1 MTAAAVVDE
10 ELAIHDY
17 PRIRSVLALA
27 WVEARRMVLH
37 PAYLVGTGYVVVVT
51 GSDLFTGLE
60 NSRKTVIDAIEL
72 FVLFLFAIISIFPPS
87 LVASSAR
94 RAGAEETLAALPATQ
109 RMRTAA
115 ILVGAC
121 LPAAIAT
128 VPLGIA
134 FLLRRDLPLFTDIP
148 EMTGLAA
155 ASTPL
160 LYLGTAALACAAA
173 RWLPWPGV
181 PIAVMAGLVLWTA
194 NTHERQ
200 NPTAVLTAPWLAYP
214 DRDRG
219 YVIAGYSAFW
229 HLGYLLGLV
238 LLAATA
244 ALWRDDVRRMVAIG
258 IPVGLFTVL
267 AAWAQLP

>member
-1 MTAAAVVDE
+1 VTAAVVDE
-10 ELAIHDY
+10 VLAIHDY
-17 PRIRSVLALA
+17 PRVRSVLALSS
-27 WVEARRMVLH
+27 VEARRMVLH
-37 PAYLVGTGYVVVVT
+37 PAYLVGAGYVVVVT
-51 GSDLFTGLE
+51 GSDVFTGLE
-60 NSRKTVIDAIEL
+60 NGRKSVIEGIEV

-94 RAGAEETLAALPATQ
+94 RAGAEETLAAVPATKL
-109 RMRTAA
+109 MRTAA

-128 VPLGIA
+128 LPVVIA

-181 PIAVMAGLVLWTA
+181 PIAIMLGLVGWTA
-194 NTHERQ
+194 NTHESD
-200 NPTAVLTAPWLAYP
+200 NATAVLTAPWLAFP
-214 DRDRG
+214 DRDRA
-219 YVIAGYSAFW
+219 YVIAGYSGLW

-244 ALWRDDVRRMVAIG
+244 ALWREDVRRMIAIG

-267 AAWAQLP
+267 AGWAQLP